1 MVKQYN
7 EKTFAHKKDEAL
19 IQAITWMN
27 LENIML
33 SERTQVQ
40 KVMKEELGSG
50 GDCLSLNV
58 LNSLNCTFENDFK
71 IKMTKIFNS

>member
-7 EKTFAHKKDEAL
+7 EKIVTHKKDEAL

-33 SERTQVQ
+33 SERTQIQ

-50 GDCLSLNV
+50 DGCVTLNV
-58 LNSLNCTFENDFK
+58 LNFH
-71 IKMTKIFNS
+71 

>member
-7 EKTFAHKKDEAL
+7 EKIFTYKKDEAL

-27 LENIML
+27 LEDIML

-50 GDCLSLNV
+50 GCCVTLSV
-58 LNSLNCTFENDFK
+58 LNSIELY
-71 IKMTKIFNS
+71 I